1 MIRVGVLTGG
11 GDCPGLNGAIKWVVK
26 TTRSNLPKKSGETVE
41 VIGIRDG
48 WKGLVSCDTS
58 KIYPAGT
65 PLEGDVWLKFLSERE
80 VRPWDRYGG
89 TQLGTSRTN
98 PFNPANERSALVIEN
113 IQRLKL
119 DALVAIGGE
128 DTLSVA
134 ARLSEKGLPVVGIPK
149 TIDKDLWGT
158 EYSLGFES
166 AVNVVTEEIDRLR
179 TTAGSHRR
187 IFVVETMGRYAGHL
201 ALQGGMAAG
210 AIIIL
215 IPEHD
220 FDMARIN
227 AILSHRKERGVRY
240 SIIIVAEGA
249 KERGKEQI
257 IRDGKE
263 DDFKH
268 KTLGGIGVALAGRI
282 HDETGLETRSVVLSH
297 LQRGGVPCAYDR
309 RMARS
314 FGIAAVNLIQAGMF
328 GNMVAFKEGRC
339 TMTPLMDVIGKQALV
354 DVAIEYDTERYNGK
368 RDILRLT

>member
-240 SIIIVAEGA
+240 SIIIVAE
-249 KERGKEQI
+249 EQI